1 LLGYALKRFLGAWP
15 TLLVL
20 VAVAFFLIRAA
31 PGGPFDAERR
41 LPPEIEANLRAAYH
55 LDAPLYEQFGRYLA
69 NIARGDFGPSF
80 QYKDYTV
87 TELIAAGF
95 PVSLKLGGLAM
106 LLAVV
111 AGVAAG
117 CAAALR
123 RNSAVDHLVMAIS
136 MTGISIPNFVMA
148 PLLILLFA
156 VHLGWLPAGG
166 LGDGSAAHL
175 VLPVVALA
183 LPQIA
188 YVSRLTR
195 GSMIEVLNSD
205 FIRTARAKGLPERL
219 VLLRHALAPAM
230 MPVIS
235 YLGPATAAIVA
246 GSVVIE
252 QVFGVPGLG
261 RYFVQGALNRDYTL
275 VMGVVIFYGA
285 LIILMNLL
293 VDLAYAFLDPRVRH
307 G

>member
-1 LLGYALKRFLGAWP
+1 MLGYALKRFLGAWP

-235 YLGPATAAIVA
+235 YLGPATAAIVT